1 MAVYTY
7 FTLMV
12 MLIVMLMVMLMVQ
25 HVVLHVRSSDADVLN
40 LVRTGKYVCTVPSHS
55 WCGFV
60 PHSTGTVI
68 KKVTAF

>member
-40 LVRTGKYVCTVPSHS
+40 LVRTGKYVCTGERVGRIDFRI
-55 WCGFV
+55 W
-60 PHSTGTVI
+60 
-68 KKVTAF
+68 A